1 MRKFWNRSIFFSTIK
16 VQKTVPG
23 VNIKL
28 LVFFLSYILS
38 VIGSDTSLRIL
49 CFFRLEFFPNCL
61 NWIAYSGKINVKE
74 FLNGPSF
81 FSSDAFDLCN
91 AGSSPGWVI
100 GQLFKQSSAYQFGSV
115 FIWIIIFVTGIVKKA
130 KNLQWKEIYLIK
142 STLSWR
148 KPEVHCLPKTG
159 VWARPGV
166 NNQSV
171 VLCSWARYLILTIQR
186 GESTYLRVQMGTG
199 QPV

>member
-1 MRKFWNRSIFFSTIK
+1 MRKLWNRSIFFSTIK

-23 VNIKL
+23 VIIKL

-38 VIGSDTSLRIL
+38 VIGSDTSPRIL

-81 FSSDAFDLCN
+81 FSRDAFDLCN

-100 GQLFKQSSAYQFGSV
+100 GQLFKQSSAIVQQNRVLNYLQFGSV

-130 KNLQWKEIYLIK
+130 KSLQWKEIYLIK
-142 STLSWR
+142 STLS
-148 KPEVHCLPKTG
+148 
-159 VWARPGV
+159 
-166 NNQSV
+166 
-171 VLCSWARYLILTIQR
+171 
-186 GESTYLRVQMGTG
+186 
-199 QPV
+199 